1 MSGKNGRKSPLAA
14 SAKVVTPRLTPRG
27 VRKRPQRI
35 RQELLEK
42 LPQRLAG
49 PGDLNTVDDLQ
60 REWQRIHRA
69 HWRDQ
74 LSDSEYS
81 TLQYG
86 MQTGVAITRIRDE
99 LAHAR
104 EELKHLEAL
113 RAKLEALQD
122 QPGGLGLTFD
132 RGDAIDVAAANGG
145 AQS

>member
-1 MSGKNGRKSPLAA
+1 
-14 SAKVVTPRLTPRG
+14 
-27 VRKRPQRI
+27 
-35 RQELLEK
+35 
-42 LPQRLAG
+42 
-49 PGDLNTVDDLQ
+49 
-60 REWQRIHRA
+60 
-69 HWRDQ
+69 
-74 LSDSEYS
+74 
-81 TLQYG
+81 